1 LALEFRLLWAGRR
14 LPPDWERLCATYRQR
29 IAAFHP
35 LLEQPVKVGD
45 HGDDPA
51 RLRREGEALAAAA
64 PADAL
69 WIGLDRRGRALDSD
83 GWAAE
88 VARWRREW
96 SRPVVF
102 LLGSDLGL
110 DEALLARCRLRLSL
124 GPLTLP
130 HALARLVTL
139 EQLYRA
145 LTRQTGGIPYHRP

>member
-1 LALEFRLLWAGRR
+1 MGLEFRVLWAGRR
-14 LPPDWERLCATYRQR
+14 LPAEWERLSAVYRER

-35 LLEQPVKVGD
+35 IEERAIRVKE
-45 HGDDPA
+45 HADDPA

-64 PADAL
+64 PADGL
-69 WIGLDRRGRALDSD
+69 WIALDRRGKALDSD

-88 VARWRREW
+88 VARWRESW
-96 SRPVVF
+96 SRPIVF
-102 LLGSDLGL
+102 FLGSDLGL
-110 DEALLARCRLRLSL
+110 DDALVARCRRRLSL

-145 LTRQTGGIPYHRP
+145 LARGAGIPYHR